1 MKYWGA
7 LALRVGDVVV
17 LRLRGTMPAVLVA
30 AVVAL
35 AAGCS
40 WIQPSNRVLAEQGQ
54 PTSPSA
60 GTSSSA
66 SAPAPPAQPAW
77 AAALG
82 IGVVVMAPTAAT
94 ASHDS
99 PGAAVRGLAHAMSTG
114 TLVHTCAYYP
124 PSDRA
129 SCQAIMAQFP
139 VGTRAASIRD
149 FALGYVAIDGNEA
162 LVGVTGTFCMPSAKP
177 ACASNHNPAA
187 IFSEAKPFR
196 ELWAE
201 SVAAD
206 VSTTT
211 QSYSLAPCVKVGN
224 RWYNYYPLP
233 GGNT

>member
-1 MKYWGA
+1 MKFWGT

-17 LRLRGTMPAVLVA
+17 LLLRCTMPAVLAA

-54 PTSPSA
+54 STSSSA

-82 IGVVVMAPTAAT
+82 VGVVVTAPTAAT
-94 ASHDS
+94 PGDDS
-99 PGAAVRGLAHAMSTG
+99 PGAAVHGLAHTMSTG
-114 TLVHTCAYYP
+114 TLAQTCAYYP
-124 PSDRA
+124 PSDQA
-129 SCQAIMAQFP
+129 SCRAIMAQVP
-139 VGTRAASIRD
+139 VGSRSGSIRD
-149 FALGYVAIDGNEA
+149 FALGYVAVDGNEA
-162 LVGVTGTFCMPSAKP
+162 LVGVTGTFCMPTAKP
-177 ACASNHNPAA
+177 ACMTNDNPAA

-206 VSTTT
+206 VSTKRRATH
-211 QSYSLAPCVKVGN
+211 
-224 RWYNYYPLP
+224 
-233 GGNT
+233 